1 MTSQILTIDRLK
13 LSTLFLTSML
23 VPADRYWE
31 IDMCDLQLPWGS
43 VLNLKFSM
51 WLLTLIP
58 LFGIGKYK
66 KAIDLVILYPV

>member
-31 IDMCDLQLPWGS
+31 IDMCDFQLLWGLEHIRIS
-43 VLNLKFSM
+43 NVTF
-51 WLLTLIP
+51 
-58 LFGIGKYK
+58 
-66 KAIDLVILYPV
+66 DLDAFIWHS